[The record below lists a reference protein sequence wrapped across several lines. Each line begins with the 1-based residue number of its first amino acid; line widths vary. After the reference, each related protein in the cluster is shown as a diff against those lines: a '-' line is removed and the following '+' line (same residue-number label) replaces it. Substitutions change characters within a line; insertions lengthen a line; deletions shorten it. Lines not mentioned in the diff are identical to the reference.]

1 MKKIF
6 ALLFV
11 LGAFFT
17 TSCIEQEYPV
27 WTGSVVEWDATVLNN
42 PAPGKDFP
50 LLARIPRPGFPINTS
65 ANTPPLDPLITRTT
79 GTLRLRVN
87 FVSPQRTSDE
97 TITYKVVPEETTAV
111 AGTHYNMSGTAVIPA
126 NSSFVDVEIQILN
139 PGATSGVRNLVLE
152 LEGNATI
159 QPSERYK
166 RVGISIAQN

>member
-27 WTGSVVEWDATVLNN
+27 WTGSVVEWDATVVNN
-42 PAPGKDFP
+42 PAPGKTFP
-50 LLARIPRPGFPINTS
+50 LLTRQPRPTFPLAT
-65 ANTPPLDPLITRTT
+65 ADALITRAS
-79 GTLRLRVN
+79 GVVRLRVN
-87 FVSPQRTSDE
+87 FVSPQRSSDE
-97 TITYKVVPEETTAV
+97 TITYKVVTEETTAV

-139 PGATSGVRNLVLE
+139 PGATSGVRDLVLE

-159 QPSERYK
+159 QPSEKYK
-166 RVGISIAQN
+166 RVGIRIAQN